1 MVYDIIN
8 EFYGETPVVLCT
20 GDSFVVCANPAASAK
35 LRHIA
40 EGERLFDHMR
50 ALDILKY
57 RAYADST
64 EPTEPLVIEIGGY
77 YGYACAC
84 VVFDRI
90 MGRRFAAVSLF
101 RNGEDAV
108 PPKKLRSD
116 SAASARSRDV
126 SAFLSVLA
134 GLPVSMFDGD
144 DRVGLFDLREA
155 TAKCIN
161 DIVSKSRNIDCSVTV
176 DENGEMSEYACFPV
190 SVGLPNFMKMLVALL
205 HVANDLSHSGNIH
218 VRLCRYGGEG
228 ELRFTADTTRL
239 TSVSGGIDAIMEEVP
254 SVSVYLAAC
263 EYIAGCSGC
272 SLDVSVS
279 DCAHCV
285 TLILTFDEESSA
297 GIDFK
302 SRDQF
307 GKYDSLLRETLTAYE
322 KLFDSEGER

>member
-1 MVYDIIN
+1 MIYDIIS
-8 EFYGETPVVLCT
+8 EFYGETPTVLCT

-40 EGERLFDHMR
+40 EGERLFDYMR

-57 RAYADST
+57 RVYADSA
-64 EPTEPLVIEIGGY
+64 EQTEPLVFEISGY
-77 YGYACAC
+77 YGYTRAC

-90 MGRRFAAVSLF
+90 MGRRFAAVRLF
-101 RNGEDAV
+101 RSGETAV
-108 PPKKLRSD
+108 PPQKLRSD
-116 SAASARSRDV
+116 SSASARSQDV

-161 DIVSKSRNIDCSVTV
+161 DIIRQSRNIDCSVDI
-176 DENGEMSEYACFPV
+176 DENVEMSECACFPV
-190 SVGLPNFMKMLVALL
+190 SVGLPNFMKMLTALL
-205 HVANDLSHSGNIH
+205 YVANDLSHSGNIH

-228 ELRFTADTTRL
+228 ELRISTDTTRL
-239 TSVSGGIDAIMEEVP
+239 TAVSGGIDAIMEEVP

-285 TLILTFDEESSA
+285 TLILTFDEKSSA

-307 GKYDSLLRETLTAYE
+307 RIYDSLLSETLTAFE
-322 KLFDSEGER
+322 RLSDSDGER

>member
-1 MVYDIIN
+1 MVYDIIS
-8 EFYGETPVVLCT
+8 EFYGETPTVLCT
-20 GDSFVVCANPAASAK
+20 GDSFVVCANPAASARI
-35 LRHIA
+35 RHIA

-57 RAYADST
+57 RAYADSA
-64 EPTEPLVIEIGGY
+64 ERTEPLVFEISGY
-77 YGYACAC
+77 YGYVSAC

-101 RNGEDAV
+101 RSGETAV
-108 PPKKLRSD
+108 PPQKLHSD
-116 SAASARSRDV
+116 SAASASSRDV
-126 SAFLSVLA
+126 SSFLAILA

-155 TAKCIN
+155 TGKCIN
-161 DIVSKSRNIDCSVTV
+161 DIISQSRNIDCSVTV

-190 SVGLPNFMKMLVALL
+190 SVGLPNFMKMLAALL
-205 HVANDLSHSGNIH
+205 YVANDLSRSGNIH

-228 ELRFTADTTRL
+228 ELRISTDTTRL
-239 TSVSGGIDAIMEEVP
+239 TAVSGGIDAIMEEVP
-254 SVSVYLAAC
+254 SVSVYLAVC

-279 DCAHCV
+279 DCAHTV
-285 TLILTFDEESSA
+285 TLILTFAEKSSA
-297 GIDFK
+297 GVDFK

-307 GKYDSLLRETLTAYE
+307 RRYDSLLNETLNAFE
-322 KLFDSEGER
+322 RLSDSDGER